1 MSTKKAVSGKVSVV
15 FARLTSPLATYN
27 IAKGTLLTAFLQRRG
42 VEFNNSVRV
51 NGKVVTQKYVVKQ
64 GDIISQL
71 EQVSGGK

>member
-15 FARLTSPLATYN
+15 FVQLTSPLVTYN
-27 IAKGTLLTAFLQRRG
+27 IPKGTLLTAFLQRRG